1 MSCTC
6 HNILTCLL
14 NSLLCRHVVYTVKT
28 EPQKYVVRRR
38 YNDFAWLR
46 DTLAATYEGLFIPSI
61 PATTIFSSKTTL
73 TGGSKTDVNGDF
85 VKNRMLQLHLFL
97 QQLSSIPFLRTDP
110 SLHSFLSVQNE
121 KEFKQL
127 TESPLA
133 VANGGGTD
141 NYTNVGLSMW
151 LKLVDNTPT
160 NAVEA
165 ERLVGDF
172 KRQLD
177 ILGTTL
183 NAVDSECRAA
193 GRKAVASA
201 AALGTLTD
209 QVAHWAGVEN
219 DLIDPN
225 RNEYIDPS
233 GKAKKAQM
241 DALTVGQQHWAQSA
255 AVRAFLFAN
264 YNFLIMFNRVPSF
277 HCCF

>member
-1 MSCTC
+1 MLEIYFVFTIFAFF
-6 HNILTCLL
+6 ILP
-14 NSLLCRHVVYTVKT
+14 RHVVYTVKT

-73 TGGSKTDVNGDF
+73 TGGSKTDINGDF
-85 VKNRMLQLHLFL
+85 VKNRMLQLHLFV
-97 QQLSSIPFLRTDP
+97 QQLANIPFLRTDP

-127 TESPLA
+127 TESPLS

-160 NAVEA
+160 NPEVAN
-165 ERLVGDF
+165 RLVGDF

-177 ILGTTL
+177 ILGSTL
-183 NAVDSECRAA
+183 NQVDAECRTA

-201 AALGTLTD
+201 SAFSSLAD
-209 QVAHWAGVEN
+209 QVAHWAMVEA

-225 RNEYIDPS
+225 RNEYVDPN
-233 GKAKKAQM
+233 GKTKKAHL
-241 DALTVGQQHWAQSA
+241 DALTVGHQHWAQSV
-255 AVRAFLFAN
+255 AV
-264 YNFLIMFNRVPSF
+264 SS
-277 HCCF
+277 